1 LRRGII
7 RGTNERGEMTLTR
20 LAFANARRSPLRAAL
35 TILAVAVSLVAFVL
49 LRSVSANFTE
59 KVRQTPNNRVVS
71 RHKIGWERAMPVR
84 YASEIGK
91 LPGVKQAMGGR
102 WAGLRHP
109 TNTKVYIDATAV
121 QAKPFVD
128 MHYELVAP
136 PEQKR
141 AFLENRRGMLVS
153 EELSALFGW
162 KLGDTV
168 PLEGTFFPGHWQF
181 QVSGI
186 YHSTRRGFARRSI
199 WIHWEY
205 FNELLPPEEHDL
217 INIVSAQIFEP
228 RDGARIAKAIDIH
241 FDDQDNQT
249 FTQEDQALNAAFVGN
264 FGAILSALDFV
275 SVMILGIVLLIVGN
289 TMAMSVRERTRE
301 YGVLRALG
309 FLPKS
314 VAFFVL
320 GEAALLGLGGGLL
333 GVSLAY
339 PLVELPISRYFEDSL
354 HFAPLEVPATA
365 SLLAIAAGAMLG
377 ALAASIPAYEAS
389 RLEVVSALRR
399 VG

>member
-1 LRRGII
+1 MP
-7 RGTNERGEMTLTR
+7 GEMTLAR

-35 TILAVAVSLVAFVL
+35 TILAVAISLVAFVL

-59 KVRQTPNNRVVS
+59 KVRQTPNNRVVT

-84 YASEIGK
+84 YAAEIAK

-102 WAGLRHP
+102 WAGLKHP
-109 TNTKVYIDATAV
+109 TNTKVYFDTTAV
-121 QAKPFVD
+121 QAKAFVD

-141 AFLENRRGMLVS
+141 AFVENRRGLLVS
-153 EELSALFGW
+153 DELAAIYGW
-162 KLGDTV
+162 KVGDTV

-186 YHSTRRGFARRSI
+186 YHSTRHGFAQRSM

-205 FNELLPPEEHDL
+205 FNELLPVEEHDL

-228 RDGARIAKAIDIH
+228 RDGAQIAKSIDIH

-264 FGAILSALDFV
+264 FGAILRALDVV
-275 SVMILGIVLLIVGN
+275 SLMILGIVLLIVGN

-301 YGVLRALG
+301 YGVLRAIG
-309 FLPKS
+309 FLPKN
-314 VAFFVL
+314 VAVFVL
-320 GEAALLGLGGGLL
+320 SEAALLGLGGGLL
-333 GVSLAY
+333 GVALAY
-339 PLVELPISRYFEDSL
+339 PLVEHPISRYFEDSL
-354 HFAPLEVPATA
+354 HFAPLEVPSAA
-365 SLLAIAAGAMLG
+365 ALLAIGVGTVLG
-377 ALAASIPAYEAS
+377 ALAAAIPAYEAS

>member
-1 LRRGII
+1 
-7 RGTNERGEMTLTR
+7 
-20 LAFANARRSPLRAAL
+20 
-35 TILAVAVSLVAFVL
+35 
-49 LRSVSANFTE
+49 
-59 KVRQTPNNRVVS
+59 
-71 RHKIGWERAMPVR
+71 
-84 YASEIGK
+84 
-91 LPGVKQAMGGR
+91 
-102 WAGLRHP
+102 
-109 TNTKVYIDATAV
+109 
-121 QAKPFVD
+121 

-141 AFLENRRGMLVS
+141 AFVENRRGLLVS
-153 EELSALFGW
+153 DELAAIYGW

-186 YHSTRRGFARRSI
+186 YHSTRHGFAQRSI
-199 WIHWEY
+199 WIHWDY
-205 FNELLPPEEHDL
+205 FNELLPVEEHDL

-228 RDGARIAKAIDIH
+228 RDGAHIAKSIDIH

-264 FGAILSALDFV
+264 FGAILRALDVV
-275 SVMILGIVLLIVGN
+275 SLMILGIVLLIVGN

-301 YGVLRALG
+301 YGVLRAIG
-309 FLPKS
+309 FLPKN
-314 VAFFVL
+314 VAVFVL
-320 GEAALLGLGGGLL
+320 SEAALLGLGGGLL

-339 PLVELPISRYFEDSL
+339 PLVEHPISRYFEDSL
-354 HFAPLEVPATA
+354 HFAPLEVPSAA
-365 SLLAIAAGAMLG
+365 ALLAIGVGTVLG
-377 ALAASIPAYEAS
+377 ALAAAIPAYEAS